1 MNPFVVKFPY
11 CNLVKKKDIVKI
23 GNIDI
28 DNPIILA
35 PMAGVTDR
43 PFRLICKE
51 LGASIVYTE
60 FVSAEGIIRENIR
73 TLDMISFKKEE
84 RPIGVQIFGDN
95 PKSVSDS
102 AKFIYENFQPDI
114 IDINFGC
121 PVPKVTKKGAGAAA
135 LKNLSHM
142 EDVAS
147 SVVEKVPDIPVTVKM
162 RTGWDSNNI
171 ISTKAGIMLE
181 KIGIKAIT
189 LHGRTSKQSYSGNS
203 NWELIKELKENV
215 SIPVIGN
222 GDVDSVDKYHKIKN
236 YTQCDGVMI
245 GRGALGNPWI
255 FKQIRDSINNTSVTE
270 LTVNDILFQC
280 LKHLN
285 LLVEDKSEKV
295 ALNLSKKHINYYLKG
310 FKDSSKYRKKIM
322 GCENVIEIQNELKK
336 MI

>member
-1 MNPFVVKFPY
+1 ME
-11 CNLVKKKDIVKI
+11 I
-23 GNIDI
+23 GKLNIS
-28 DNPIILA
+28 NPIILA

-43 PFRLICKE
+43 PFRIICKE

-73 TLDMISFKKEE
+73 TLDMISFKDEE

-95 PKSVSDS
+95 PKSVSNS
-102 AKFIYENFQPDI
+102 AKFIYEKFNPDI

-147 SVVEKVPDIPVTVKM
+147 SVIEMVPEIPITVKM
-162 RTGWDSNNI
+162 RTGWDSDNI
-171 ISTKAGIMLE
+171 ISTEAGIMLE

-189 LHGRTSKQSYSGNS
+189 LHGRTSKQSYNGKS
-203 NWELIKELKENV
+203 NWSLIKELKENV
-215 SIPVIGN
+215 NIPIIGN
-222 GDVDSVDKYHKIKN
+222 GDVDSVEKYHEIKK
-236 YTQCDGVMI
+236 YTNCDGVMI

-255 FKQIRDSINNTSVTE
+255 FKHIRDSINNIPYCKP
-270 LTVNDILFQC
+270 TVSQMFAQC
-280 LKHLN
+280 VKHLN
-285 LLVEDKSEKV
+285 LLIEDKSEKV
-295 ALNLSKKHINYYLKG
+295 AINLSKKHINYYLKG

-322 GCENVIEIQNELKK
+322 RCENLDEIKNDLME